1 MIQGGLLEHLLP
13 TWLGGAE
20 TFTDPPDAAL
30 LPEEEPLVARAVDK
44 RRHEVTTTRSC
55 ARRAL
60 AELGVEPVAI
70 PRGERGEP
78 VWPDGI
84 VGSMTHCTG
93 YRAAVVARARDAVT
107 VGIDAEP
114 HDKLPDGVLDVVALP
129 EETEHVKHLSTVDGS
144 VHWDRILFSC
154 KESVY
159 KAWFPVARE
168 WLGFEDAQLT
178 FDPQQRT
185 FRAQLRKTGPEIG
198 GAALESFDGTWI
210 VHDGLLVTGIV
221 RARG

>member
-1 MIQGGLLEHLLP
+1 MIQGGLLAQLLP
-13 TWLGGAE
+13 AWLGRAD
-20 TFTDPPDAAL
+20 TFTDPPEAAL
-30 LPEEEPLVARAVDK
+30 LPAEEPLMARAVDK
-44 RRHEVTTTRSC
+44 RRREVTTTRSC
-55 ARRAL
+55 ARWAL
-60 AELGVEPVAI
+60 ADLGFEPVAI

-78 VWPDGI
+78 VWPDGV

-107 VGIDAEP
+107 VGLDAEP
-114 HDKLPDGVLDVVALP
+114 HDALPDGVLDVVALP
-129 EETEHVKHLSTVDGS
+129 EEIEHLKHLSTVDGS

-168 WLGFEDAQLT
+168 WLGFEDAELT
-178 FDPQQRT
+178 VDPQQRT
-185 FRAQLRKTGPEIG
+185 FRARLRKTGPEVD
-198 GAALESFDGTWI
+198 GAALDGFDGSWI
-210 VHDGLLVTGIV
+210 VHDGLLVTAIA